1 MKLISSLHNILSLS
15 TSLRF
20 PRATTHLRSM
30 STSYDAFRVK
40 SHDGK
45 VVRGK
50 VCKAIVGE
58 GKGHEN
64 VVMLHGWLDNS
75 ASFENFL
82 GRAERFDSASSS
94 NASNST
100 RRTATFYAIDLPG
113 HGRSDHLGGH
123 TCVLAE
129 YVAYVKDVVA
139 SVLRGDDDD
148 RGGERDDGSRTTTTK
163 GKVTI
168 IGHSMGSSIAAMY
181 ASAYPEDV
189 ERLVMIEGI
198 GPHARGEGDSPG
210 EGIRRHVER
219 RRRGGE
225 GRVSAAL
232 ADIHVVYGLICIHFT
247 IIIVYLFLDGQRAS
261 KRRTAKG
268 ARKRITDN
276 CLTCDGALPR
286 IFTPPPPP
294 LKKKKRFTTV

>member
-82 GRAERFDSASSS
+82 SRAERFDSDSSS

-148 RGGERDDGSRTTTTK
+148 D
-163 GKVTI
+163 
-168 IGHSMGSSIAAMY
+168 
-181 ASAYPEDV
+181 
-189 ERLVMIEGI
+189 EGQSNDNRSL
-198 GPHARGEGDSPG
+198 H
-210 EGIRRHVER
+210 GIVDRRHVRER
-219 RRRGGE
+219 VPGGRREARHDRGDRAAREGGGGQPRGGHQE
-225 GRVSAAL
+225 
-232 ADIHVVYGLICIHFT
+232 
-247 IIIVYLFLDGQRAS
+247 
-261 KRRTAKG
+261 
-268 ARKRITDN
+268 AR
-276 CLTCDGALPR
+276 
-286 IFTPPPPP
+286 
-294 LKKKKRFTTV
+294 